1 MRRVPVSYIE
11 LHTRRGRLSRALF
24 EPILYLF
31 FLACFVVMLQLLP
44 TLRSYGE
51 RAAVETDLDSLFAKG
66 SDNGAITTRGYGPRG
81 LGISQPG
88 LCPDVAL
95 WEDAGALVN
104 TEAIVGETQK
114 AWQWATQVS
123 RTFHRP
129 TRCKG
134 CSFDDLR
141 LHDKYILYSA
151 WMTLAL
157 VDGVP
162 RNELGDTEVTFG
174 IRMHEALGFDFTQ
187 YMEDLTSSSAN
198 DSWAFSNVHPLT
210 NWGAVDRVT
219 ASERSWDFMESY
231 GFSLGGSRGVQK
243 QVELLC
249 ANITLSNATSNACEI
264 ARRRSTEYHNMNDM
278 CSPIAPE
285 VMGYAT
291 MALANDTRCMTATSV
306 GQSTSGGLDECPV
319 RIALT
324 WSMLLREE
332 PRGNVASGIVRGGD
346 TGNTMPS
353 VDDIRAA
360 GGSTDSLWVLTTFD
374 GSESTVSYTFLPVDL
389 YPGSQGVALLVFQVV
404 FLVFTL
410 FFMLYP
416 VFGRL
421 VQIER
426 GMRPTVPSVWWRLP
440 ATLGRAF
447 ARKWFWFDLLTLA
460 MMLTTIILYGV
471 FVDRHKALS
480 ASCSDCL
487 NLDAEVPMGAE
498 EWDDITK
505 YCCGQTTLE
514 TCETFDVVQTPFC
527 CATAYGNCF
536 KVCSDEEV
544 VDVAVQKYAPTTE
557 RAFMR
562 EAILALALNG
572 EEAYLW
578 SGEPWLTERPV
589 DETPSPH
596 GPPFVPPS
604 VDPDRS
610 CVQGAYEQL
619 PNGRAAHEVVQ
630 NVTWCGT
637 TTEHGGSGDGCLC
650 DPAICNI
657 HGNCCADVHE
667 LCVNNATYTSPRLP
681 EGWHNV
687 SWDKYHQ
694 ALLTNYRLS
703 APIGN
708 DVSSA
713 LIDLQENEVDHGL
726 NFSAAQTPQEICEQ
740 LLSPNA
746 TSAITDNASAENTS
760 VADVIHERWLRVVQ
774 EQAERLTKPYESYT
788 STFQRASSAEEN
800 FVIALAFCAI
810 LLFSRTLRYAHID
823 VRMSLILRTLK
834 VAAGTICFFLASGSL
849 LFMGYVFFAQIY
861 NGFILLQGYTTF
873 FQAFTNTFNLLF
885 DPFPGEDF
893 PSASSW
899 PFWIWYFFFMTLITT
914 IGLNLVIAILVSA
927 FELVRDFAA
936 VRERGQHTIGS
947 AFAEWRELQRATRLK
962 NGEPDMAAVYAFYS
976 KREPWEVESAAVRV
990 QSRWRGFHDREWL
1003 RGRGV
1008 EPLPPAAAKPARGG
1022 AGDGGARLR
1031 ERRPAASTPVRMLS
1045 RHPAAT
1051 ARLLADQQMGD
1062 ESGGSGDEGADEMPP
1077 LADVGPAAMLSALAG
1092 MQHTLRD
1099 IAERTRRL
1107 EEQMLGPTEGVRV
1120 ER

>member
-1 MRRVPVSYIE
+1 
-11 LHTRRGRLSRALF
+11 
-24 EPILYLF
+24 
-31 FLACFVVMLQLLP
+31 
-44 TLRSYGE
+44 
-51 RAAVETDLDSLFAKG
+51 
-66 SDNGAITTRGYGPRG
+66 
-81 LGISQPG
+81 
-88 LCPDVAL
+88 
-95 WEDAGALVN
+95 
-104 TEAIVGETQK
+104 
-114 AWQWATQVS
+114 
-123 RTFHRP
+123 
-129 TRCKG
+129 
-134 CSFDDLR
+134 
-141 LHDKYILYSA
+141 
-151 WMTLAL
+151 
-157 VDGVP
+157 
-162 RNELGDTEVTFG
+162 
-174 IRMHEALGFDFTQ
+174 
-187 YMEDLTSSSAN
+187 
-198 DSWAFSNVHPLT
+198 
-210 NWGAVDRVT
+210 
-219 ASERSWDFMESY
+219 
-231 GFSLGGSRGVQK
+231 
-243 QVELLC
+243 
-249 ANITLSNATSNACEI
+249 
-264 ARRRSTEYHNMNDM
+264 
-278 CSPIAPE
+278 
-285 VMGYAT
+285 
-291 MALANDTRCMTATSV
+291 
-306 GQSTSGGLDECPV
+306 
-319 RIALT
+319 
-324 WSMLLREE
+324 
-332 PRGNVASGIVRGGD
+332 
-346 TGNTMPS
+346 
-353 VDDIRAA
+353 
-360 GGSTDSLWVLTTFD
+360 
-374 GSESTVSYTFLPVDL
+374 
-389 YPGSQGVALLVFQVV
+389 
-404 FLVFTL
+404 
-410 FFMLYP
+410 
-416 VFGRL
+416 
-421 VQIER
+421 
-426 GMRPTVPSVWWRLP
+426 
-440 ATLGRAF
+440 
-447 ARKWFWFDLLTLA
+447 
-460 MMLTTIILYGV
+460 
-471 FVDRHKALS
+471 
-480 ASCSDCL
+480 
-487 NLDAEVPMGAE
+487 MGAE
-498 EWDDITK
+498 EWDNITK
-505 YCCGQTTLE
+505 YCCGQTTFQ
-514 TCETFDVVQTPFC
+514 TCETFDAVQTPFC
-527 CATAYGNCF
+527 CATAFGNCF

-562 EAILALALNG
+562 EAFLASALNG

-637 TTEHGGSGDGCLC
+637 TTEHGGSGGCIC
-650 DPAICNI
+650 DPAVCNI
-657 HGNCCADVHE
+657 YGNCCADVHE

-687 SWDKYHQ
+687 SWDKYFQ

-713 LIDLQENEVDHGL
+713 LIDLQENDVDHGL
-726 NFSAAQTPQEICEQ
+726 NFSAAQTPQEFCEQ

-746 TSAITDNASAENTS
+746 TSAITDNASAEITS
-760 VADVIHERWLRVVQ
+760 AADVIHERWLRVVQ

-810 LLFSRTLRYAHID
+810 LLFSRTLRYAHVD

-1092 MQHTLRD
+1092 IQHTLRD
-1099 IAERTRRL
+1099 MAERTRRL